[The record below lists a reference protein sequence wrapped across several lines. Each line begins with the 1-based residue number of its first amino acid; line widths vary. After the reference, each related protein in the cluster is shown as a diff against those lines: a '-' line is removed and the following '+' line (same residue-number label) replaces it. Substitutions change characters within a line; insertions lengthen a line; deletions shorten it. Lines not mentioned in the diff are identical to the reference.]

1 MKKMPKE
8 VKKLII
14 AAEDALAALV
24 EALREQRDLAEEF
37 FEGKSERWQEGD
49 AGDSYRSFI
58 DAIEC
63 KADEVEAFQE
73 ELSGIDSELDLS
85 NH

>member
-8 VKKLII
+8 VRKLI
-14 AAEDALAALV
+14 AVAEDALAALV
-24 EALREQRDLAEEF
+24 ECLREQRDLAEEF
-37 FEGKSERWQEGD
+37 FEGKSERWQDGD

-73 ELSGIDSELDLS
+73 ELGGIDDELNLS

>member
-8 VKKLII
+8 FKKLII
-14 AAEDALAALV
+14 AAEDALAAVV
-24 EALREQRDLAEEF
+24 ECLREQRDLAEEF
-37 FEGKSERWQEGD
+37 FDSKSERWQEGD
-49 AGDSYRSFI
+49 AGSSYRSFI

-73 ELSGIDSELDLS
+73 ELSGIDDELNLS